1 MICGS
6 NAMLNEFK
14 EICLERGLKEG
25 SNSSPGQFVIEKAF
39 VD

>member
-1 MICGS
+1 
-6 NAMLNEFK
+6 MLNEFK
-14 EICLERGLKEG
+14 GICLERGLKEG